1 MRPPILDPTA
11 GATARAIRAHP
22 EAPQPVC
29 DPTDPRYGE
38 LMPDT
43 REDAAD
49 QPVCDPTDPEYG
61 PSAA

>member
-22 EAPQPVC
+22 EAPQPIC
-29 DPTDPRYGE
+29 DPTDRRYGE
-38 LMPDT
+38 LMRDT

-49 QPVCDPTDPEYG
+49 QQVGDPTDPEYR
-61 PSAA
+61 PSPA